1 MTGVSRREGIGWATV
16 QRLANGGAAVFTQ
29 GWTAHDAGQPWG
41 ADEGFEAGGHAGHL
55 DIDLAEPD
63 APARVVEAAVAAVG
77 PLDVLVANHAA
88 SADQNLE
95 QLTAEAIDHTLAV
108 NVRATLLLVQAFAA
122 AHAGGPG
129 GRVILLTSGQGR
141 GPMAREL
148 PYVGEQGRALRA
160 RRPRWP
166 TTSPRAGS
174 PSTPSTRAR
183 PTPAGRRRRSSS
195 RRPPRCRAGRWGTPD
210 DAARLIAWLASD
222 GVGLGHR
229 PGHRLGRWVPLRRR
243 LVRASAAL
251 CGERQRLALR
261 GGCGVPRRSS
271 GTVLGPIAA

>member
-63 APARVVEAAVAAVG
+63 APARLVEAAVAAVG

-148 PYVGEQGRALRA
+148 PYVASKAALSGLVDLAGRPPRPA
-160 RRPRWP
+160 RNHRQRRQPGPDRHRLGVEGDR
-166 TTSPRAGS
+166 RAGD
-174 PSTPSTRAR
+174 RRDAAR
-183 PTPAGRRRRSSS
+183 PLGNARRRRAAD
-195 RRPPRCRAGRWGTPD
+195 RVAGVG
-210 DAARLIAWLASD
+210 

-243 LVRASAAL
+243 
-251 CGERQRLALR
+251 
-261 GGCGVPRRSS
+261 
-271 GTVLGPIAA
+271 

>member
-1 MTGVSRREGIGWATV
+1 VTGVSRREGIGWATV
-16 QRLANGGAAVFTQ
+16 QRLANGGAEVFTQ

-148 PYVGEQGRALRA
+148 PYVASKAALSGLVASLADHLAPRGISVNAVNPGPTDTGWAPKEIVEQATA
-160 RRPRWP
+160 AMPR
-166 TTSPRAGS
+166 
-174 PSTPSTRAR
+174 
-183 PTPAGRRRRSSS
+183 
-195 RRPPRCRAGRWGTPD
+195 GRWGTPD
-210 DAARLIAWLASD
+210 DAARLIAWLASEESDWVTGQVIDSD
-222 GVGLGHR
+222 GGFR
-229 PGHRLGRWVPLRRR
+229 Y
-243 LVRASAAL
+243 
-251 CGERQRLALR
+251 
-261 GGCGVPRRSS
+261 GG
-271 GTVLGPIAA
+271 A

>member
-16 QRLANGGAAVFTQ
+16 QRLANAGATVFTQ

-63 APARVVEAAVAAVG
+63 VPARVVDAAVAAVG

-148 PYVGEQGRALRA
+148 PYVASKAAVSGLVGSLADHLAPRGITVNAVNPGPTDTGWAPKEIVEQATA
-160 RRPRWP
+160 AMPR
-166 TTSPRAGS
+166 
-174 PSTPSTRAR
+174 
-183 PTPAGRRRRSSS
+183 
-195 RRPPRCRAGRWGTPD
+195 GRWGTPD
-210 DAARLIAWLASD
+210 DAARLIAWLASEDSDWVTGQVIDSD
-222 GVGLGHR
+222 GGFR
-229 PGHRLGRWVPLRRR
+229 Y
-243 LVRASAAL
+243 
-251 CGERQRLALR
+251 
-261 GGCGVPRRSS
+261 GG
-271 GTVLGPIAA
+271 A

>member
-16 QRLANGGAAVFTQ
+16 QRLAKAGTAVFTQ

-41 ADEGFEAGGHAGHL
+41 ADEGFEAGGRAGHL

-95 QLTAEAIDHTLAV
+95 QLTAGAIDHTLAV

-122 AHAGGPG
+122 AHAGSPG

-148 PYVGEQGRALRA
+148 PYVASKAALSGLVTSLADHLAPRGISVNAVNPGPTDTGWAPKEIVEQATA
-160 RRPRWP
+160 AMPR
-166 TTSPRAGS
+166 
-174 PSTPSTRAR
+174 
-183 PTPAGRRRRSSS
+183 
-195 RRPPRCRAGRWGTPD
+195 GRWGTPD
-210 DAARLIAWLASD
+210 DAARLIAWLASEESDWVTGQVIDSD
-222 GVGLGHR
+222 GGFR
-229 PGHRLGRWVPLRRR
+229 Y
-243 LVRASAAL
+243 
-251 CGERQRLALR
+251 
-261 GGCGVPRRSS
+261 GG
-271 GTVLGPIAA
+271 A